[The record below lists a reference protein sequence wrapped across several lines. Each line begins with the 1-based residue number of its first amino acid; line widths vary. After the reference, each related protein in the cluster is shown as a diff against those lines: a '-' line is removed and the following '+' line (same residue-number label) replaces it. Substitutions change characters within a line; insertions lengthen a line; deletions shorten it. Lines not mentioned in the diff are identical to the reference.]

1 MRVVAIRVKNFKA
14 LRDVSMK
21 DIPGFAV
28 MVGANGTGKSTF
40 IGVFDFLK
48 DCLKNDVRVA
58 LRKRGGF
65 AQVVSRGHEDEAIEI
80 ELQVRMGIE
89 AIRRQRLVTYHLR
102 IVEENRRIAVAE
114 ESLRF
119 KRGAGGAPYHFI
131 RFRNGKGEALPETF
145 DAFDPGVPLTRLN
158 REEQDLDAPYILALK
173 GLGQFRRFDVASQL
187 RELIENWVVSDFHIE
202 DARVEPD
209 AGIAEHLDERG
220 SNIALYAQ
228 YLREEHADI
237 FQTHCSPNDPLRAR
251 SCRSSDCRHGRRA
264 CRPSL
269 S

>member
-131 RFRNGKGEALPETF
+131 RCNYLPPLSATFVEAVNGLFLQGDGDCDE
-145 DAFDPGVPLTRLN
+145 R
-158 REEQDLDAPYILALK
+158 
-173 GLGQFRRFDVASQL
+173 
-187 RELIENWVVSDFHIE
+187 VVS
-202 DARVEPD
+202 ARCHGLEVARYP
-209 AGIAEHLDERG
+209 AVRFRKCHGAE
-220 SNIALYAQ
+220 AA
-228 YLREEHADI
+228 
-237 FQTHCSPNDPLRAR
+237 
-251 SCRSSDCRHGRRA
+251 
-264 CRPSL
+264 
-269 S
+269 